1 MPLMYFG
8 RLVGGVPNV
17 GFERRRACAVIA
29 VAEAEGV
36 FAVGILARFEYCCCL
51 YMDGMIYISMAARG
65 AAQKNILDT

>member
-29 VAEAEGV
+29 VAEAGGV
-36 FAVGILARFEYCCCL
+36 FAVGILLAIDLSSPCAVLWTC
-51 YMDGMIYISMAARG
+51 S
-65 AAQKNILDT
+65 